1 MRSPAWQETSAQVRR
16 REGRIG
22 AFIRVVFEPSAT
34 AIRIFQVYLR
44 LDSKDDLVAFILRTA
59 SDLRNRSVPSVAERS
74 VTLPRVVDVE
84 RL

>member
-1 MRSPAWQETSAQVRR
+1 MRR